1 LYARIVADQAKRR
14 TKARASAPN
23 SEGRQP
29 KTMLAVW
36 PFHRKWTVH
45 PQDFNTLDSPCFNF
59 RPDGRAV
66 IAA

>member
-1 LYARIVADQAKRR
+1 
-14 TKARASAPN
+14 
-23 SEGRQP
+23 
-29 KTMLAVW
+29 MLAVW

-45 PQDFNTLDSPCFNF
+45 PQDFNTLDNPCFDF